1 MPLSVTD
8 PEVERLTEE
17 LARRHGISKTEVIRQ
32 ALRHEAARE
41 GTAPAPDG
49 AGNGDESPS
58 AFVERIRVFT
68 RELRLKG
75 NPAHGL
81 PADKAWIDSLYE

>member
-1 MPLSVTD
+1 MPLSLTD

-41 GTAPAPDG
+41 TSEEQRSEYVKRGI
-49 AGNGDESPS
+49 
-58 AFVERIRVFT
+58 AFVEALWAENT
-68 RELRLKG
+68 ASK
-75 NPAHGL
+75 GL
-81 PADKAWIDSLYE
+81 PITKEFIDSLYE

>member
-1 MPLSVTD
+1 MPLSLTD

-41 GTAPAPDG
+41 TPVQQEQHSDYV
-49 AGNGDESPS
+49 ESVL
-58 AFVERIRVFT
+58 AFT
-68 RELRLKG
+68 RALRAKG
-75 NPAHGL
+75 APENGL
-81 PADKAWIDSLYE
+81 PVTKEWRDSLYE